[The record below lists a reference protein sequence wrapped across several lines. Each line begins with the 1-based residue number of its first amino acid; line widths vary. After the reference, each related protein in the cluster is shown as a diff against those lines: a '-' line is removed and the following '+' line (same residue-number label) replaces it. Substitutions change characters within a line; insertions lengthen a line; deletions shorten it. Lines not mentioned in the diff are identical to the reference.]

1 MNSSDFSLFDTA
13 IGRCG
18 IAWNDRGVIGVQLPE
33 AGGEAGTRARV
44 LRRFPEAREAAP
56 PPEVQQA
63 VDSIVALLHGEASDL
78 STVALD
84 MAGVPAFN
92 RRVYE
97 VARRIRAR
105 ENRPIPIPGP
115 RGQSRQ
121 RRRRRQRW

>member
-63 VDSIVALLHGEASDL
+63 VDSIVALLHGEAGDPSP
-78 STVALD
+78 VALH
-84 MAGVPAFN
+84 MAGAPAFN
-92 RRVYE
+92 PPGYQVGP
-97 VARRIRAR
+97 RI
-105 ENRPIPIPGP
+105 PPGP
-115 RGQSRQ
+115 TPP
-121 RRRRRQRW
+121 